1 MAVETSAGLVL
12 GFLLGRFFLLGA
24 SMNAAIFCRLFLFF
38 HSRLGF
44 ARPAEIDDVA
54 CHGSTARWV

>member
-1 MAVETSAGLVL
+1 MGVEASDGLVL

-24 SMNAAIFCRLFLFF
+24 PMKAAIFRRLFLFF

-44 ARPAEIDDVA
+44 ARLAEIDDVA
-54 CHGSTARWV
+54 CHGSTAQWV